1 MKLYYNYTLKG
12 RVRFKI
18 WFLTFLILALFNK
31 LTIKYSVSGSK
42 FSTSSLPTI
51 STSLSINIPI
61 SSLSTRDLRLLGT
74 VKLSAIFPVLRSLGI
89 SIPSEDKASRMIKS
103 FIEKKYFLF
112 LLIFLCIPTKSL
124 LILSLLGFSS
134 VKILTNFDLCN
145 ILPTVEGS
153 AKASLMSSYCLY
165 LINFY
170 SEAEEGLER
179 FIRKYPADKN
189 ITYAYYLLVIINYE
203 QILDESKDITPLI
216 TSKEKIVDFL
226 ERYPDTEY
234 ALDLKF
240 KLDLID
246 NQLAA
251 KEIYIA
257 KYYIETK
264 KWIPAINRLK
274 IVVKNYDETIFIE
287 EALHRLVEVYYMIG
301 LEEEAKTTAA
311 LLGYNYNSSE
321 WYQQSYKLLNKDYK
335 IPKKKKPKKDKDKG
349 IIKRTIKK
357 ILG

>member
-1 MKLYYNYTLKG
+1 MYHKLIYIFIISFLLFSCSKKEVVVTTPSNNEEKSLEVYNEAIIALEEGQYYY
-12 RVRFKI
+12 
-18 WFLTFLILALFNK
+18 A
-31 LTIKYSVSGSK
+31 SSK
-42 FSTSSLPTI
+42 FLE
-51 STSLSINIPI
+51 
-61 SSLSTRDLRLLGT
+61 
-74 VKLSAIFPVLRSLGI
+74 A
-89 SIPSEDKASRMIKS
+89 E
-103 FIEKKYFLF
+103 
-112 LLIFLCIPTKSL
+112 
-124 LILSLLGFSS
+124 
-134 VKILTNFDLCN
+134 N

-189 ITYAYYLLVIINYE
+189 ITYAYYLLAIINYE
-203 QILDESKDITPLI
+203 QILDESKDITPLL

-335 IPKKKKPKKDKDKG
+335 IPKKKTPKKDKDKG